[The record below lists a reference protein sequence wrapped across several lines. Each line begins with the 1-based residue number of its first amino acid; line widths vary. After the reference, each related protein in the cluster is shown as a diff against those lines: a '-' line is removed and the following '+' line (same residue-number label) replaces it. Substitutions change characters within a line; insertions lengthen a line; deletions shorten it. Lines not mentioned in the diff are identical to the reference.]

1 MSRHL
6 KAFACALALAGA
18 MVAPS
23 RAYAH
28 DPNVSRTDLV
38 ETDAGGIH
46 GRFIFAATDATSAL
60 DRDGHVAIDVTSDG
74 APCTPGPTTTTPDGD
89 GVIIDEDFAC
99 ARATSSIE
107 ATLYFVT
114 ELGGT
119 HEDVARIAATE
130 SSHEELLRAPHRTI
144 LLELHRGRKKPES
157 TRRPWVVLGVIAA
170 VALIALAIRSRMK
183 KE

>member
-1 MSRHL
+1 M
-6 KAFACALALAGA
+6 
-18 MVAPS
+18 
-23 RAYAH
+23 
-28 DPNVSRTDLV
+28 SRTDLV

-46 GRFIFAATDATSAL
+46 GRFMFTAIDARNVL
-60 DRDGHVAIDVTSDG
+60 DRDGHVAVDVMTDG
-74 APCTPGPTTTTPDGD
+74 APCTPGPATTTPDGD

-119 HEDVARIAATE
+119 HEDVARIAASE

-144 LLELHRGRKKPES
+144 LLELHRGKKKAES
-157 TRRPWVVLGVIAA
+157 TPRPWIVLGLIAA